1 MSITFDILKEMYNKE
16 LNYKGYRCNIFG
28 IPKLSVY
35 EKRALSLALN
45 RLIRLAYVITEG
57 EQWKL
62 TEKGKQYYIQ
72 KRNSFKQFDS
82 LVGNT
87 KQRLILIFDIPEPRK
102 AERDWLRAQLKNQNF
117 KLIQKSV
124 WVGPS
129 PLHKDFVKYLKEIKL
144 TNCIK
149 TFKLSRS

>member
-1 MSITFDILKEMYNKE
+1 MSIAFDILKELYNKE

-28 IPKLSVY
+28 IPKLSTY
-35 EKRALSLALN
+35 EKRALRLAIN
-45 RLIRLAYVITEG
+45 RLKRLAYISNNEDGWIITKSGQEYFT
-57 EQWKL
+57 K
-62 TEKGKQYYIQ
+62 

-82 LVGNT
+82 SVSNT
-87 KQRLILIFDIPEPRK
+87 KHRLILIFDIPEPRK
-102 AERDWLRAQLKNQNF
+102 AERDWLRAQLKNLNF